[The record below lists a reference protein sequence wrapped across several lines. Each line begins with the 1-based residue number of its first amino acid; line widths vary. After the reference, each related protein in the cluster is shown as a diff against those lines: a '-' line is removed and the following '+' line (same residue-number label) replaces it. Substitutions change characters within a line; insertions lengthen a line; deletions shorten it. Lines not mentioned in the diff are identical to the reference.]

1 VRTRALACALFI
13 GLGSAAFAAPQAAHA
28 QQGSDEASQRF
39 RAGVA
44 FYKSKDYPAALVEFK
59 RAYELAPNYRVL
71 YNLGQTSQQ
80 LNFYA
85 DALTAFQQY
94 LAEGGKEIDASRK
107 VSVESAIV
115 ELKTKVGTITIETNA
130 EAAEISIDDVPV
142 GTAPL
147 AKPVIV
153 NAGRRKFSASA
164 KGYLP
169 VTRAVDIAG
178 SDSSTVKLEL
188 TKIQSEAP
196 PRDPDDPKPPP
207 PPERAI
213 PVAAW
218 VMLGVTGAVGVATG
232 VMGGL
237 ALSARGE
244 LDDALATLPGN
255 KTTIEDAQ
263 TKTQSFAI
271 TTDVLIGVTVAAAV
285 TTVVLFVVDF
295 GPDDAEARPS
305 ASGVSEASLH
315 VTPGGLSFGGRF

>member
-1 VRTRALACALFI
+1 MRSRALACALLLCAI
-13 GLGSAAFAAPQAAHA
+13 GAAAAPLPAYG

-94 LAEGGKEIDASRK
+94 LAEGGKEIDAARK
-107 VSVESAIV
+107 ISVESAIV
-115 ELKTKVGTITIETNA
+115 ELKTKVGTITVETNA
-130 EAAEISIDDVPV
+130 EHAEILIDDLPA
-142 GTAPL
+142 GITPL
-147 AKPVIV
+147 EKPLIV
-153 NAGRRKFSASA
+153 NAGRRKFSATA

-169 VTRAVDIAG
+169 VTRVVEVAG
-178 SDSSTVKLEL
+178 SDSATVKLEL
-188 TKIQSEAP
+188 TKIEKDP
-196 PRDPDDPKPPP
+196 PPPDREDPKPKPPP
-207 PPERAI
+207 ERTI
-213 PVAAW
+213 PVSAW
-218 VMLGVTGAVGVATG
+218 VMLGATGAAGVVTG

-244 LDDALATLPGN
+244 LDDALGTLPGN
-255 KTTIEDAQ
+255 KTAIEDAQ
-263 TKTQSFAI
+263 TKTQTFAI
-271 TTDVLIGVTVAAAV
+271 ATDVFIGVTAAAAV

-295 GPDDAEARPS
+295 GSSDASAEAPAAALR
-305 ASGVSEASLH
+305 
-315 VTPGGLSFGGRF
+315 VTPGGLVLGGTF

>member
-1 VRTRALACALFI
+1 MNARALTLVLASALVAP
-13 GLGSAAFAAPQAAHA
+13 LLAMPHAAEA

-94 LAEGGKEIDASRK
+94 LAEGGKEIDASRR

-115 ELKTKVGTITIETNA
+115 ELKTKVGSITIETNA
-130 EAAEISIDDVPV
+130 EGAEISIDDLPA
-142 GTAPL
+142 GHAPL

-153 NAGRRKFSASA
+153 NAGRRKFSATA
-164 KGYLP
+164 AGYLP
-169 VTRAVDIAG
+169 VTRVIEVAG
-178 SDSSTVKLEL
+178 SDSTTIKLEL
-188 TKIQSEAP
+188 TKIAKDAP
-196 PRDPDDPKPPP
+196 PPDPEDPKPKPPP
-207 PPERAI
+207 EREI
-213 PVAAW
+213 PAAAW
-218 VMLGVTGAVGVATG
+218 AMLGVTGAAGVATG

-244 LDDALATLPGN
+244 LDDALGTLPGN

-263 TKTQSFAI
+263 KKTQTFAI
-271 TTDVLIGVTVAAAV
+271 TTDVLIGVTVAAAA
-285 TTVVLFVVDF
+285 TTVILFAVDF
-295 GPDDAEARPS
+295 GPAEP
-305 ASGVSEASLH
+305 EAAAPTTSLH
-315 VTPGGLSFGGRF
+315 VTPGGLTWSGSF